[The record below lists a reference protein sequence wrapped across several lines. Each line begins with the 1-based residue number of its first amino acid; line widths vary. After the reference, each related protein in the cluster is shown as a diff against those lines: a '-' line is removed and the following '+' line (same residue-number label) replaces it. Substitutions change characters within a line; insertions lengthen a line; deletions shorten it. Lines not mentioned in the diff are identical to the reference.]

1 MADTEFLDLSE
12 RETRGGPSPDDAPKR
27 RAPQE
32 PRRPRRAKKADRAEQ
47 HDGPAAAED
56 PDRAEREALEQAEAE
71 AAQEAFTPTPAGWAA
86 RIAVPA
92 FIVALI
98 FALPA
103 VVPFEFQAD
112 LISLAAIFACVGL
125 SMNVL
130 VGYLGQLSLGH
141 QAFYGIGAFASALL
155 TTDPRFGF
163 PFVVGILA
171 AALTGALSALLLGY
185 VALRVKGL
193 YLAIVTL
200 AYGLLA
206 EVSIF
211 QIGIL
216 SQGIPADKPAGFASP
231 RAYAYLCLL
240 VLVMFFLFDWRLMK
254 SKAGRAILAIRD
266 DERVAASFGINVTNY
281 KLLAFI
287 ISGTMAGIAGAL
299 FGHMLGFVSA
309 ENEFDLFLALTFVL
323 MTVVG
328 GLGNRVGVI
337 VGATIFATLDEL
349 LDLLHTA
356 VPFIPEPNPIYV
368 PVIGAALLIV
378 TLIKFP
384 GGIGQQL
391 QPIQGWVRGGRF
403 DLHSIHDKG
412 STGGGMVGRP

>member
-12 RETRGGPSPDDAPKR
+12 QQESGTSTEPPKKR
-27 RAPQE
+27 RFGRGKQKDE
-32 PRRPRRAKKADRAEQ
+32 GHVDHHAET
-47 HDGPAAAED
+47 
-56 PDRAEREALEQAEAE
+56 PDVEESLALREAEEAAKEAE
-71 AAQEAFTPTPAGWAA
+71 SFRPSPAGWAA

-92 FIVALI
+92 VVVAI
-98 FALPA
+98 IYALPA
-103 VVPFEFQAD
+103 VVPFDFQAD
-112 LISLAAIFACVGL
+112 LISLAAIFGCVAL

-141 QAFYGIGAFASALL
+141 QAFYGIGAFASAMI

-163 PFVVGILA
+163 PFAVGIA
-171 AALTGALSALLLGY
+171 VAALTGALSALLIGY

-211 QIGIL
+211 QVGIL
-216 SQGIPADKPAGFASP
+216 SQGIPADKPVGFESP
-231 RAYAYLCLL
+231 RMFAYLCLAA
-240 VLVMFFLFDWRLMK
+240 VTVFFIFDWRLLK

-287 ISGTMAGIAGAL
+287 ISGTMAGIAGGL

-328 GLGNRVGVI
+328 GLGNRVGVLI
-337 VGATIFATLDEL
+337 GATIFATLHEL
-349 LDLLHTA
+349 LELLHTA
-356 VPFIPEPNPIYV
+356 LPFIPEPNPIWV
-368 PVIGAALLIV
+368 PVIGAGLLIV
-378 TLIKFP
+378 TLIQFP

-391 QPIQGWVRGGRF
+391 QPIQGWVRGGKF
-403 DLHSIHDKG
+403 DIHSIHDKG

>member
-12 RETRGGPSPDDAPKR
+12 QQETPAPPSGERKRGGGRKRDHAAAPPTPEGEEG
-27 RAPQE
+27 AALE
-32 PRRPRRAKKADRAEQ
+32 EVEA
-47 HDGPAAAED
+47 AAAE
-56 PDRAEREALEQAEAE
+56 EEE
-71 AAQEAFTPTPAGWAA
+71 FTPSPAGWAA

-92 FIVALI
+92 VVVALI

-103 VVPFEFQAD
+103 IVPFEFQAD
-112 LISLAAIFACVGL
+112 LISTAAIFGCVAL

-141 QAFYGIGAFASALL
+141 QAFYGIGAFASALI

-163 PFVVGILA
+163 PFLVGIA
-171 AALTGALSALLLGY
+171 VAALTGALTALLIGY
-185 VALRVKGL
+185 VALRVSGL

-216 SQGIPADKPAGFASP
+216 SQGIPADKPAGFQSP
-231 RAYAYLCLL
+231 RVYAYLCLL
-240 VLVMFFLFDWRLMK
+240 TLALFFIFDWRLMK

-287 ISGTMAGIAGAL
+287 ISGTMAGVAGAL
-299 FGHMLGFVSA
+299 FGHLLGFVSA

-328 GLGNRVGVI
+328 GLGNRVGVL

-349 LDLLHTA
+349 LELLHK
-356 VPFIPEPNPIYV
+356 VLPFIPEPNPIYV
-368 PVIGAALLIV
+368 PVIGALLLV
-378 TLIKFP
+378 LTLIQFP

-391 QPIQGWVRGGRF
+391 QPIQGWIRGGRF
-403 DLHSIHDKG
+403 DIHAIHDKNQ
-412 STGGGMVGRP
+412 SGGGMVGRP

>member
-12 RETRGGPSPDDAPKR
+12 QQETPAPEEPKR
-27 RAPQE
+27 G
-32 PRRPRRAKKADRAEQ
+32 RRGRRRSHHAGSEDATTAERAEEAALQ
-47 HDGPAAAED
+47 EATAAAAEQ
-56 PDRAEREALEQAEAE
+56 EQ
-71 AAQEAFTPTPAGWAA
+71 FRPSPAGWAA

-92 FIVALI
+92 LVVALV

-103 VVPFEFQAD
+103 IVPFEFQAD
-112 LISLAAIFACVGL
+112 LISTAAIFGCVAL

-141 QAFYGIGAFASALL
+141 QAFYGIGAFASALI

-163 PFVVGILA
+163 PFAVGIA
-171 AALTGALSALLLGY
+171 VAALTGAVSALLIGY

-216 SQGIPADKPAGFASP
+216 SQGIPADKPAGFESP
-231 RAYAYLCLL
+231 RVFAYLCLF
-240 VLVMFFLFDWRLMK
+240 VLALFFVFDWRLMK

-266 DERVAASFGINVTNY
+266 DERVAASFGINVTSY

-299 FGHMLGFVSA
+299 FGHLLGFVSA

-337 VGATIFATLDEL
+337 IGATIFATLDQLLEL
-349 LDLLHTA
+349 ILHPLHA
-356 VPFIPEPNPIYV
+356 VWSVIPEEPNPIYV

-378 TLIKFP
+378 TLIQFP

-403 DLHSIHDKG
+403 DIHAMKEK
-412 STGGGMVGRP
+412 THVGGGMVGRP

>member
-12 RETRGGPSPDDAPKR
+12 QEDGADGGGGKR
-27 RAPQE
+27 R
-32 PRRPRRAKKADRAEQ
+32 RGRKGKATP
-47 HDGPAAAED
+47 PAAASED
-56 PDRAEREALEQAEAE
+56 PSRAETEALEQAEA
-71 AAQEAFTPTPAGWAA
+71 AAAEEEAFTPSPAGWAA

-92 FIVALI
+92 VVVAII

-103 VVPFEFQAD
+103 IVPFEYQAD
-112 LISLAAIFACVGL
+112 LISLAAIFACVAL

-141 QAFYGIGAFASALL
+141 QAFYGIGAFASALI

-163 PFVVGILA
+163 PFAVGIA
-171 AALTGALSALLLGY
+171 VAALTGAVSALLIGY

-216 SQGIPADKPAGFASP
+216 SQGIPADKPAGFESP
-231 RAYAYLCLL
+231 RVYAYLCLL
-240 VLVMFFLFDWRLMK
+240 TLAIFFAFDWRLMK

-266 DERVAASFGINVTNY
+266 DERVAASFGINVTSY

-299 FGHMLGFVSA
+299 FGHLLGFVSA
-309 ENEFDLFLALTFVL
+309 ENEFDMFLALTFVL

-337 VGATIFATLDEL
+337 IGATIFAALDEL
-349 LDLLHTA
+349 LEVLHGV
-356 VPFIPEPNPIYV
+356 VPIIPEPNPIYV
-368 PVIGAALLIV
+368 PVIGALLLIL
-378 TLIKFP
+378 TLIQFP

-403 DLHSIHDKG
+403 DIHAMKEKTQ
-412 STGGGMVGRP
+412 SGGGMVGRP

>member
-1 MADTEFLDLSE
+1 MSSE
-12 RETRGGPSPDDAPKR
+12 
-27 RAPQE
+27 APQ
-32 PRRPRRAKKADRAEQ
+32 DVSTV
-47 HDGPAAAED
+47 
-56 PDRAEREALEQAEAE
+56 AEAE
-71 AAQEAFTPTPAGWAA
+71 AQAEQQAVEEKGHFRPSAAGWAA
-86 RIAVPA
+86 RYAVA
-92 FIVALI
+92 GVIVGLI
-98 FALPA
+98 FLLPA
-103 VVPFEFQAD
+103 IVPFDYQAD
-112 LISLAAIFACVGL
+112 IVSLAAIFACVGL

-141 QAFYGIGAFASALL
+141 QAFYGIGAFASALI
-155 TTDPRFGF
+155 TTDPRFGL
-163 PFVVGILA
+163 PFAVGLLA
-171 AALTGALSALLLGY
+171 AALTGALTALLIGY
-185 VALRVKGL
+185 VALRVTGL

-211 QIGIL
+211 QIGVL
-216 SQGIPADKPAGFASP
+216 AQGIPADKPAGFESARS
-231 RAYAYLCLL
+231 YAYLCLIAL
-240 VLVMFFLFDWRLMK
+240 VVFYLFDWRLLK

-266 DERVAASFGINVTNY
+266 DERVAASFGINVTSY

-287 ISGTMAGIAGAL
+287 ISGTMAGLAGAL

-337 VGATIFATLDEL
+337 VGATVFAALDEI
-349 LDLLHTA
+349 LHVILGTLHRLWS
-356 VPFIPEPNPIYV
+356 VIPEEANPIYV
-368 PVIGAALLIV
+368 PVIGALLLIL
-378 TLIKFP
+378 TLIQFP

-391 QPIQGWVRGGRF
+391 QPIQRWVRGGRF
-403 DLHSIHDKG
+403 DIHAMRDKG

>member
-1 MADTEFLDLSE
+1 MADTEFIDLSE
-12 RETRGGPSPDDAPKR
+12 QETDTGAGPKPAKSKRTSHKRAKSAKRGKKASPPASRGGED
-27 RAPQE
+27 
-32 PRRPRRAKKADRAEQ
+32 
-47 HDGPAAAED
+47 PAAAES
-56 PDRAEREALEQAEAE
+56 AAVQE
-71 AAQEAFTPTPAGWAA
+71 AAAADDDFRPTPAGWAA

-92 FIVALI
+92 SIVALI

-103 VVPFEFQAD
+103 IVPFEFQAD
-112 LISLAAIFACVGL
+112 LVSLAAIFACVAL

-141 QAFYGIGAFASALL
+141 QAFYGIGAFASALI

-163 PFVVGILA
+163 PFAVGIAA
-171 AALTGALSALLLGY
+171 AALTGAVTALLIGY

-211 QIGIL
+211 RIGIL
-216 SQGIPADKPAGFASP
+216 SQGIPADKPAGFESP
-231 RAYAYLCLL
+231 RVFAYLCLITL
-240 VLVMFFLFDWRLMK
+240 VLFFVFDWRLMK

-266 DERVAASFGINVTNY
+266 DERVAASFGINVTSY

-287 ISGTMAGIAGAL
+287 ISGTMAGIAGGL
-299 FGHMLGFVSA
+299 FGHLLGFVSA
-309 ENEFDLFLALTFVL
+309 ENEFDLFLGLTFVL

-337 VGATIFATLDEL
+337 IGAVIFATLDEL
-349 LDLLHTA
+349 LELLHE
-356 VPFIPEPNPIYV
+356 VLPFIPEPNPIYV
-368 PVIGAALLIV
+368 PVIGALLLV
-378 TLIKFP
+378 LTLIQFP

-403 DLHSIHDKG
+403 DIHSIHDKG
-412 STGGGMVGRP
+412 SSGGGMVGRP